1 MRIQQHQPNTPNLK
15 SPLPNKPAGLPVP
28 LERATLSSELSDV
41 QLAKIILPRL
51 TIPVAVGMGAGALVS
66 SLPSV
71 MEVAA
76 PGAGY
81 LAAGL
86 LGVGTVGALS
96 AGASVGPGAGILMGG
111 AMGFAAIACFNNAPA
126 VGQVLLSP
134 PAMGMVG
141 GFVGLAAVVFHV
153 LSRPQK

>member
-15 SPLPNKPAGLPVP
+15 SPQPNKPAGLPVP
-28 LERATLSSELSDV
+28 LGRATLSSELSDV

-51 TIPVAVGMGAGALVS
+51 TIPT
-66 SLPSV
+66 
-71 MEVAA
+71 
-76 PGAGY
+76 
-81 LAAGL
+81 L

>member
-1 MRIQQHQPNTPNLK
+1 MRIQQHQPNTPQLK
-15 SPLPNKPAGLPVP
+15 GLQPKKPAEPPVP
-28 LERATLSSELSDV
+28 ADRLTMSSGLSDA
-41 QLAKIILPRL
+41 QYAKIVLPRVA
-51 TIPVAVGMGAGALVS
+51 IPAVAGMGVGALVS
-66 SLPSV
+66 SMPSV

-96 AGASVGPGAGILMGG
+96 AGASLGPASGILMGG
-111 AMGFAAIACFNNAPA
+111 AMGFAAMACFHNAPA

-134 PAMGMVG
+134 PVMAIAG
-141 GFVGLAAVVFHV
+141 GFVGLTAVVFH
-153 LSRPQK
+153 LMSRPQA